1 MMDEER
7 AIKNAETYIGEN
19 FEITRQDA
27 FEDYYECSFPDLSD
41 CFYSGAEWGYGEG
54 YEDAVE
60 DAVDWIRDR
69 FSDLKIDGIEDLVDD
84 FRETTRR

>member
-7 AIKNAETYIGEN
+7 VIKAAETYIGEN
-19 FEITRQDA
+19 FEVTRQDA
-27 FEDYYECSFPDLSD
+27 FEDYYECSFQDLSD
-41 CFYSGAEWGYGEG
+41 CFYSGAEWGYEEG

-69 FSDLKIDGIEDLVDD
+69 FSDLEIDGIEDWVDD
-84 FRETTRR
+84 FRTTTRR